1 MKSQILYEAVAELDT
16 LAATAEQIISHIGY
30 NAIVLL
36 HGTLAAGKTTLVA
49 EIAKILGEGSASSPT
64 FSLQQ
69 CYGAKMFHYD
79 FYRVEFDAIL
89 SLGLL
94 EEFEKSG
101 LHFIEWAHPAL
112 KELLVDAGLTLYEID
127 IEIVDSLSRKY
138 IVKALDA

>member
-1 MKSQILYEAVAELDT
+1 MKSQILFEAVAGLDKV
-16 LAATAEQIISHIGY
+16 ADIAEQIVSLVGE

-49 EIAKILGEGSASSPT
+49 QIAKLLGEGSVSSPT

-69 CYGAKMFHYD
+69 CYGSKTFHYD
-79 FYRVEFDAIL
+79 FYRVEFDEIL

-101 LHFIEWAHPAL
+101 LHLIEWADPAL
-112 KELLVDAGLTLYEID
+112 KELLADAGFDLYEID
-127 IEIVDSLSRKY
+127 IEVVDDSSRKY
-138 IVKALDA
+138 IVKALNA